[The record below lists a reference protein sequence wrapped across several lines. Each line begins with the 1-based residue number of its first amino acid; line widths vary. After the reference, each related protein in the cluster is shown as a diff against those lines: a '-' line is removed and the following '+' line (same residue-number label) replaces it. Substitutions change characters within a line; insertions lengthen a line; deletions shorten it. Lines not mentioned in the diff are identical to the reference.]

1 MLLQGLQMR
10 FDGSFSNS
18 WRRESSQQA
27 GETAQVTASETSV
40 LATHRI
46 IENTWIS

>member
-1 MLLQGLQMR
+1 MAASPTVG
-10 FDGSFSNS
+10 DV
-18 WRRESSQQA
+18 EDSQQT

-40 LATHRI
+40 LATHWT